1 MTPET
6 ALALAMLTAAAI
18 VAVVSTG
25 PRRQVACA
33 VVLGIVAMRLFVWA
47 APDGWR
53 YLASC
58 AVWVAVGSAAIRRN
72 LNISGVCFIASGL
85 CYAAQEVAR
94 LPPVIGNPFL
104 VAADLF
110 WWLALLGVYRG
121 RLAGVSDQVGGL
133 GRGHPRRTVLA
144 CRCAPDQTPPQI

>member
-1 MTPET
+1 VTAET
-6 ALALAMLTAAAI
+6 ALAGAMLAAAAL

-25 PRRQVACA
+25 PRRHVACA
-33 VVLGIVAMRLFVWA
+33 AVLGIIAMRLFVWG

-72 LNISGVCFIASGL
+72 LNLSGVCFIASGL

-110 WWLALLGVYRG
+110 WWLALVGVYRG
-121 RLAGVSDQVGGL
+121 RLAGVSAEMGGL

-144 CRCAPDQTPPQI
+144 CSCAPDQTPPKI